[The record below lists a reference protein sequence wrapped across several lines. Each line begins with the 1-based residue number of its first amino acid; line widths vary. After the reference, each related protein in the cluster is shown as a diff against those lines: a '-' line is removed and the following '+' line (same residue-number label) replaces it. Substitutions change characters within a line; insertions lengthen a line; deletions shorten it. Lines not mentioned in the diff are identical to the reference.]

1 MLLFSFA
8 VVALSFWVVLTLF
21 MLYGRSRMTYL
32 KNVSVSGDFTEPR
45 VVIII
50 AVRNEEEHLSQALQ
64 SVTQLQY
71 SRYRIM
77 VINDRSTDKTAE
89 ILQGFEAAYPH
100 LDVITINELPQGWLG
115 KNHALYTG
123 YKNSSEEWMLF
134 ADADVAFEPSTLQ
147 KAMQYCLQKN
157 LDHLTVLP
165 DVQSRSQI
173 LNSMMAS
180 FLILLEM
187 RQRPWA
193 ARNPNSNASLGVGAF
208 NLVKRT
214 AYEKAGTH
222 TAIALRPDD
231 DLQLG
236 ARIKQSGG
244 RPDAF
249 YGRDQIGLEWYPSVK
264 AFIAGLMKNT
274 FSVFDYNLLK
284 VIVTGVMPLLLLL
297 VLPLPILLLFGGI
310 TEWWMAVAILFS
322 QMVLF
327 AWPGGLRTKWWY
339 ALMVPFAG
347 ALLIYILL
355 KAAITTLM
363 QGGIYWRESFYP
375 LSELKKGGQ

>member
-8 VVALSFWVVLTLF
+8 VVATLFWVALTVF
-21 MLYGRSRMTYL
+21 MLYGRSRMSYL
-32 KNVSVSGDFTEPR
+32 KHVAISGSFNEPH

-50 AVRNEEEHLSQALQ
+50 AVRNEEEHLAQALQ
-64 SVTQLQY
+64 SVINLQY
-71 SRYRIM
+71 NHYRIL
-77 VINDRSTDKTAE
+77 VINDRSTDKTAT
-89 ILQGFEAAYPH
+89 ILQGFEAAHPH
-100 LDVITINELPQGWLG
+100 LQVITIDNLPEGWLG

-134 ADADVAFEPSTLQ
+134 ADADVAFEPNTLQ
-147 KAMQYCLQKN
+147 KAMRYCLQKN

-193 ARNPNSNASLGVGAF
+193 VRNPRSNASLGVGAF

-236 ARIKQSGG
+236 AHIKESGG
-244 RPDAF
+244 RPDAL

-264 AFIAGLMKNT
+264 EFVAGLMKNT

-297 VLPLPILLLFGGI
+297 VLPLPILLLFGGN
-310 TEWWMAVAILFS
+310 TEWWMAGGILFS
-322 QMVLF
+322 QIVLF

-355 KAAITTLM
+355 KAAITTLK

-375 LSELKKGGQ
+375 LSELKKKT

>member
-8 VVALSFWVVLTLF
+8 VVAALFWILLTVF
-21 MLYGRSRMTYL
+21 MLYGRSRMHYL
-32 KNVSVSGDFTEPR
+32 KNVSVNGDVTGPG

-50 AVRNEEEHLSQALQ
+50 AVRNEEENLAQALQ

-71 SRYRIM
+71 NHYRIL
-77 VINDRSTDKTAE
+77 VINDRSTDRTAQ
-89 ILQGFEAAYPH
+89 ILQDFEARHPH
-100 LDVITINELPQGWLG
+100 LQVITIEQLPEGWLG

-123 YKNSSEEWMLF
+123 YKNANEEWMLF
-134 ADADVAFEPSTLQ
+134 ADADVAFKQDTLQ
-147 KAMQYCLQKN
+147 KAMRYCSQKG

-165 DVQSRSQI
+165 DVQSRSQL
-173 LNSMMAS
+173 LNSMMS
-180 FLILLEM
+180 CFLILLEM

-193 ARNPNSNASLGVGAF
+193 ARNPNSKASLGVGAF

-214 AYEKAGTH
+214 TYEKAGTH

-244 RPDAF
+244 RPDAV
-249 YGRDQIGLEWYPSVK
+249 YGTEQIGLEWYPSVK
-264 AFIAGLMKNT
+264 EFVAGLMKNT
-274 FSVFDYNLLK
+274 FSVFDYSLPK
-284 VIVTGVMPLLLLL
+284 VVVTGVFPLLLLL
-297 VLPLPILLLFGGI
+297 VLPLPILLLFGDT
-310 TEWWMAVAILFS
+310 TERWMAAGILLS
-322 QMVLF
+322 QIILF

-355 KAAITTLM
+355 KAAITTLR

-375 LSELKKGGQ
+375 LSELRKQRR